1 MDYYVVLGIAEDADQ
16 ETIRTAFRALARR
29 YHPDAG
35 AGSSADAFQRAR
47 EAYETLVDPE
57 RRRRYDLKLRAARVQ
72 PVAVRER
79 IVWRPFAE
87 PLFGPRRT
95 SFDVPVWRVSI
106 IESSLAE
113 DVVGELFGLLD
124 DPWFQRGRRR

>member
-16 ETIRTAFRALARR
+16 ETIRTAFRSLARR
-29 YHPDAG
+29 FHPDAG

-57 RRRRYDLKLRAARVQ
+57 RRRCYDRKLRASRAE

-79 IVWRPFAE
+79 IVRRPFAE
-87 PLFGPRRT
+87 PLFGPPRT
-95 SFDVPVWRVSI
+95 SF
-106 IESSLAE
+106 E
-113 DVVGELFGLLD
+113 DVVEELFALF
-124 DPWFQRGRRR
+124 DPWFSLGRRR